1 MSAVTALIFAGGTGR
16 RMSTRAT
23 PKQFLELHG
32 KPVIIYT
39 IEHFERHPEIDS
51 IVVVC
56 LESWIGELRRL
67 LRRYDIQKVTTI
79 VPGGDTGHASIH
91 NGLLAMRDTAADDDI
106 VLIHDGVRPL
116 IDERLLTENIEVAR
130 EHEAAVTGEHVAESI
145 VRVDRGEDIIDVPPR
160 DEMYVAKAPQSF
172 RFGLIR
178 DLYDWAQGEGVATID
193 SAHLC
198 HLRGI
203 RPRVVTSTPQNIKIT
218 NPSDYYVFRA
228 LYEAMEN
235 QQILGT

>member
-1 MSAVTALIFAGGTGR
+1 MSSVSALIFAGGTGQ

-39 IEHFERHPEIDS
+39 IEHFEKHPEVDS
-51 IVVVC
+51 IAVVC
-56 LESWIGELRRL
+56 LESWIPELKRL

-79 VPGGDTGHASIH
+79 VPGGVTGDASIY
-91 NGLLAMRDTAADDDI
+91 NGLLAMRDSAADDDI

-116 IDERLLTENIEVAR
+116 IDEQLVSDNIAAAR
-130 EHEAAVTGEHVAESI
+130 EHGAAITVERAVESV
-145 VRVDRGEDIIDVPPR
+145 VRVDADGNIVDVPTR
-160 DEMYVAKAPQSF
+160 DEMHVAKAPQSF
-172 RFGLIR
+172 RFGLIFE
-178 DLYDWAQGEGVATID
+178 LYAWAQAEHVGTID

-203 RPRVVTSTPQNIKIT
+203 RPRVVASRPNNMKIT
-218 NPSDYYVFRA
+218 KPTDYYIFRA
-228 LYEAMEN
+228 LYEIMEN
-235 QQILGT
+235 QQILAA